1 MVSTQ
6 PRKQRKARY
15 DAPLHKRQQYM
26 GTPLAKDLRDKYG
39 RSANVIVGDTVEV
52 VRGDHAGTSG
62 KVEVVSLKNGTI
74 VVEGVTVTKVDGTEV
89 ARPIYPSNV
98 VITKLELKDD
108 RRKAIISRSR

>member
-26 GTPLAKDLRDKYG
+26 GAPIAKDLRDKYG
-39 RSANVIVGDTVEV
+39 RTANVIVGDTVEV

-62 KVEVVSLKNGTI
+62 KVEVVSLKDGTI
-74 VVEGVTVTKVDGTEV
+74 VIEGVTVTKVDGTEV
-89 ARPIYPSNV
+89 ARPIFPSNV

-108 RRKAIISRSR
+108 RRETIISRSR

>member
-15 DAPLHKRQQYM
+15 NAPLHKRQQYM
-26 GTPLAKDLRDKYG
+26 GAPITKDLREKYG
-39 RSANVIVGDTVEV
+39 RTANVIVGDTVEA

-62 KVEVVSLKNGTI
+62 KVEVVSLKDGTI
-74 VVEGVTVTKVDGTEV
+74 VIEGVTVTKVDGTEV
-89 ARPIYPSNV
+89 ARPIFPSNV

-108 RRKAIISRSR
+108 RRETIISRSR